1 MSDLLVSLVSLALV
15 ASAVRLTVPIVLAA
29 LGAVYSERGGVVNIA
44 LEGIMIMGT
53 FFGAAGTH
61 VVAQALSTSGGGGT
75 AGLGQAGVFL
85 APAAGM
91 LAAMAAGVLFSLI
104 HAVMAIAFRVDQII
118 SGVALNLLAA
128 GLARFLN
135 ILFFGVAT
143 QSPGIG
149 GFPAVNIPWLKD
161 IPAFAPIA
169 TGISPIIPL
178 ALVVVGVGQWVLLR
192 TVFGLRLRAVG
203 EHPGAAD
210 TLGVSVA
217 RMRYAGVL
225 ISGALAGLAGG
236 YLSIEQGRGYLEGMT
251 QGRGFIALAA
261 MIFGNWWPFGA
272 LGASALFGYFDALS
286 LRVVHTGIPYQFI
299 TVMPHIATILVLAGF
314 MRRAQPPAADGIPYS
329 KEEG

>member
-1 MSDLLVSLVSLALV
+1 MTDLLLSLGSLALI
-15 ASAVRLTVPIVLAA
+15 ASAVRLTVPILLTA
-29 LGAVYSERGGVVNIA
+29 LGAVFSERGGVVNIG

-53 FFGAAGTH
+53 FFGAAITH
-61 VVAQALSTSGGGGT
+61 VVAQTVLPAGAGGP
-75 AGLGQAGVFL
+75 AAVL

-91 LAAMAAGVLFSLI
+91 LAAMVAGVAFSLI
-104 HAVMAIAFRVDQII
+104 HAVVAVTFRVDQII
-118 SGVALNLLAA
+118 SGVALNLLAV

-143 QSPGIG
+143 QSPGIR
-149 GFPAVNIPWLKD
+149 GFAPFD
-161 IPAFAPIA
+161 IPGLKEIPALAPIA
-169 TGISPIIPL
+169 TGISPIVPV
-178 ALVVVGVGQWVLLR
+178 ALIAVIAGQWILVH

-210 TLGVSVA
+210 ALGIDVA

-225 ISGALAGLAGG
+225 IGGALGGLAGG

-261 MIFGNWWPFGA
+261 MIFGNWWPVGA

-286 LRVVHTGIPYQFI
+286 LRVVQSSIPYQFI
-299 TVMPHIATILVLAGF
+299 TVLPHIVSILVLAGF
-314 MRRAQPPAADGIPYS
+314 MRRATPPAADGIPYT
-329 KEEG
+329 KEEA